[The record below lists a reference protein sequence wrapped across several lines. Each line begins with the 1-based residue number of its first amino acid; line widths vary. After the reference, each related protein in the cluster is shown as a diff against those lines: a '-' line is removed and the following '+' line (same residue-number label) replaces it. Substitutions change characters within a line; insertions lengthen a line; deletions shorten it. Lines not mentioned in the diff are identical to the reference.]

1 VILAELRVAQLG
13 VIEDLTVL
21 LGPGMTVLTGETG
34 AGKTLV
40 VDAISLL
47 LGGRADAS
55 LVRLGADEAVV
66 EGRFVGGTPDA
77 ELVLRR
83 TIPTVGRGRAY
94 LDGRMASVQQLA
106 EVGDQLVDLHG
117 QHTHQSLL
125 QPAAQRAALDAGGG
139 VSVAEMTSARRAVR
153 ELTAVQA
160 GLGGDARARA
170 RELDLLQYQ
179 LAELDAAELLSP
191 TEDAELREEEAW
203 LSDAAA
209 LRSAAAAVADGLS
222 ADDGIVDRV
231 GSLAARLAG
240 STPLGPLH
248 DRLLSLQTELSD
260 AATEARAAT
269 EAFEDNP
276 ARLAEVGARRH
287 LLTDLRRKYGATLAE
302 VIEFRDQARRRR
314 AELEDHDSRA
324 RRIEAELEAA
334 EAQLAAAEERLGEA
348 RRVVAPAFASQVESV
363 LHKLA
368 MPKARFEVEIGPD
381 RAGDAVTWLLGA
393 NPGEPSRPLAKVASG
408 GELARTMLAVRLV
421 LTERAGGPGGNG
433 SDQTGVRPDD
443 PVTLIFDEVDAGIG
457 GEAAVAVGEALAA
470 LAGRHQV
477 LVVTHLPQVA
487 AFGDRHLV
495 VRKQTIGDRTVA
507 TAKEVTG
514 KERVI
519 EVSRLLSGRPDSA
532 TARRH
537 AQELLAHKAPARLRS

>member
-1 VILAELRVAQLG
+1 VILAELRVSQLG

-34 AGKTLV
+34 AGKTLI
-40 VDAISLL
+40 VDAISFL

-55 LVRLGADEAVV
+55 LVRPGADEAVV
-66 EGRFVGGTPDA
+66 EGRFVGGAPDA

-83 TIPTVGRGRAY
+83 TIPTAGRGRAY
-94 LDGRMASVQQLA
+94 IDGRMASVQQLA

-125 QPAAQRAALDAGGG
+125 QPAAQRVALDAGAG
-139 VSVAEMTSARRAVR
+139 VSIGEVTSARRAVR

-179 LAELDAAELLSP
+179 LSELDAAELRSP
-191 TEDAELREEEAW
+191 TEDDELREEEAW
-203 LSDAAA
+203 LSDAAV
-209 LRSAAAAVADGLS
+209 LRGAAATVADALS

-231 GSLAARLAG
+231 GSLVARLAG
-240 STPLGPLH
+240 STPLLPLH

-287 LLTDLRRKYGATLAE
+287 QLTDLRRKYGATLAE
-302 VIEFRDQARRRR
+302 VIEFRDEGRSRR

-324 RRIEAELEAA
+324 RGIEAELEAA
-334 EAQLAAAEERLGEA
+334 QAQLSAAEERLGEA
-348 RRVVAPAFASQVESV
+348 RRAAAPEFASRVASV
-363 LHKLA
+363 LHALA

-381 RAGDAVTWLLGA
+381 RAGEAVTWLLGA
-393 NPGEPSRPLAKVASG
+393 NPGEPLRPLAKVASG

-421 LTERAGGPGGNG
+421 LTERGGGPGGNG
-433 SDQTGVRPDD
+433 SDQAGLRSDD

-470 LAGRHQV
+470 LTGRHQV

-495 VRKQTIGDRTVA
+495 VRKQTIDDRTVA
-507 TAKEVTG
+507 TAHEVTG

-537 AQELLAHKAPARLRS
+537 AQELLAHQAPARLRS

>member
-1 VILAELRVAQLG
+1 VILVELRVSHLG

-34 AGKTLV
+34 AGKTLI

-47 LGGRADAS
+47 LGGRADGS
-55 LVRLGADEAVV
+55 LVRPGADEAVV
-66 EGRFVGGTPDA
+66 EGRFVGRAPDA

-83 TIPTVGRGRAY
+83 TIPAVGRGRAY
-94 LDGRMASVQQLA
+94 VDGRMASVQQLA
-106 EVGDQLVDLHG
+106 DLGDRLADLHG

-139 VSVAEMTSARRAVR
+139 VSSDEVISARRAVR
-153 ELTAVQA
+153 ELAAVQA

-179 LAELDAAELLSP
+179 LTELDAAELSSP
-191 TEDAELREEEAW
+191 TEDAELRDEEAW

-209 LRSAAAAVADGLS
+209 LRGAAAAVLDGLS
-222 ADDGIVDRV
+222 ADDGIVDRL
-231 GSLAARLAG
+231 GSLVARLAG
-240 STPLGPLH
+240 APPLAPLH
-248 DRLLSLQTELSD
+248 HRLLDLQTELSD

-269 EAFEDNP
+269 EQFEDNP
-276 ARLAEVGARRH
+276 GRLAEVGARRH
-287 LLTDLRRKYGATLAE
+287 LLTELRRKYGATLAE
-302 VIEFRDQARRRR
+302 VIEFGDEARRRR

-334 EAQLAAAEERLGEA
+334 QARLATAEEGLGRARRAAAPG
-348 RRVVAPAFASQVESV
+348 FASHVESV
-363 LHKLA
+363 LQVLA
-368 MPKARFEVEIGPD
+368 MPKARFEVDVGPD
-381 RAGDAVTWLLGA
+381 RAGEAVTWRLGA
-393 NPGEPSRPLAKVASG
+393 NPGEPLRPLAKVASG

-421 LTERAGGPGGNG
+421 LTERSEGLGEIGP
-433 SDQTGVRPDD
+433 DQTGVGPDG

-457 GEAAVAVGEALAA
+457 GEAAVAVGQALAA
-470 LAGRHQV
+470 LTDRHQV

-495 VRKQTIGDRTVA
+495 VRKQTHGARTVA
-507 TAKEVTG
+507 TVEEVEG

-519 EVSRLLSGRPDSA
+519 EISRLLSGRPDSA

-537 AQELLAHKAPARLRS
+537 AQELLAHRSPAQPRH

>member
-1 VILAELRVAQLG
+1 MLAELRVSQLG

-34 AGKTLV
+34 AGKTLI

-55 LVRLGADEAVV
+55 LVRPGADEAVV
-66 EGRFVGGTPDA
+66 EGRFVGGAPEA

-83 TIPTVGRGRAY
+83 TIPAGGRGRAY
-94 LDGRMASVQQLA
+94 VDGRMASVPQLA
-106 EVGDQLVDLHG
+106 ELGVRLVDLHG

-125 QPAAQRAALDAGGG
+125 QPAAQRAALDVSGD
-139 VSVAEMTSARRAVR
+139 VSVNEVTSARRAVR
-153 ELTAVQA
+153 ELTTLQA

-179 LAELDAAELLSP
+179 LSELDAAELLSP
-191 TEDAELREEEAW
+191 TEDADLREEEAW

-209 LRSAAAAVADGLS
+209 LRSAAAAVADGLN

-231 GSLAARLAG
+231 GSLVARLAG

-248 DRLLSLQTELSD
+248 DRLLALQTELSD

-269 EAFEDNP
+269 EAFEDDP
-276 ARLAEVGARRH
+276 VRLAEIGARRH

-302 VIEFRDQARRRR
+302 VIDFRDQARRRR
-314 AELEDHDSRA
+314 ADLEDHDSRA
-324 RRIEAELEAA
+324 HRIEAELVAA
-334 EAQLAAAEERLGEA
+334 QAHLAGAEERLGKA
-348 RRVVAPAFASQVESV
+348 RRAVAPAFASQVASV
-363 LHKLA
+363 LQVLA

-381 RAGDAVTWLLGA
+381 RAGETVTWLLGA
-393 NPGEPSRPLAKVASG
+393 NPGEPLRPLAKVASG

-421 LTERAGGPGGNG
+421 LTERSGGNG
-433 SDQTGVRPDD
+433 SDQTGVGSDD
-443 PVTLIFDEVDAGIG
+443 PVTLVFDEVDAGIG
-457 GEAAVAVGEALAA
+457 GEAAVAVGQALAA
-470 LAGRHQV
+470 LASRHQV
-477 LVVTHLPQVA
+477 LVVTHLAQVA

-495 VRKQTIGDRTVA
+495 VRKQTNGARTVA
-507 TAKEVTG
+507 TAQEVKG
-514 KERVI
+514 RERVI

-537 AQELLAHKAPARLRS
+537 AQELLAQTSPAGLRS